1 MIQWYWSQVGGATFS
16 FHGVTCASTVTVEGR
31 KAIERGQKNSQPGW
45 IHTPSLCTV
54 TALSFPRLPRLMRL
68 TVMAAMLVAML
79 ITLANLAVS
88 NPVQYSRTAAESDR
102 PRGGSKAPTPLQKP
116 PSPVNRCTVLA
127 EPGPCGSGPGWKHG
141 VTLPNLYGH
150 YTVDQAFAE
159 LTAVLASLPAASS
172 SSELVTHF
180 LCTLYLPPCPSTGG
194 PGPVL
199 VTLDEGGASASAAS
213 ASAALPLPLPLPC
226 RPLCELA
233 RGEVQRA
240 VERMQSGETSAAGW
254 PSSIRCHMFPTE
266 RCYALAGT
274 LLLSDSA
281 ITCRVQD
288 AGSASC

>member
-1 MIQWYWSQVGGATFS
+1 MVLESSGRSYFS

-54 TALSFPRLPRLMRL
+54 TALSFPRLPRLMRM
-68 TVMAAMLVAML
+68 TMMAAMLVAML

-88 NPVQYSRTAAESDR
+88 NPVQSDW
-102 PRGGSKAPTPLQKP
+102 PQGGSKAPTPLQKP
-116 PSPVNRCTVLA
+116 PSPMNRCTVLA
-127 EPGPCGSGPGWKHG
+127 EPGPCGSGPSWRHG

-180 LCTLYLPPCPSTGG
+180 LCTLYLPPCPSAGG

-199 VTLDEGGASASAAS
+199 VTLDDGGASASAVAS
-213 ASAALPLPLPLPC
+213 ASAALPLPLPC

-274 LLLSDSA
+274 SQA
-281 ITCRVQD
+281 TAQ
-288 AGSASC
+288 